1 MRARHALMAR
11 AAPPEDAL
19 AGRPTRRLA
28 ARTAL
33 WRIETACGA

>member
-11 AAPPEDAL
+11 ADPPESAL

-28 ARTAL
+28 ARTSH
-33 WRIETACGA
+33 WRVETACGA